1 MNFKETIIA
10 VLSLVVCSCH
20 PGDHHSA
27 ENNTTKKDSTI
38 GKIEIY
44 DNNALQLIDSNAT
57 IEVIAKGFNWA
68 EGPLWV
74 ADKKMLLFSDVPEN
88 KIYQWK
94 QGDTASLY
102 LFRSGYTGGT
112 PRAGETGSNGLTL
125 DREGKLLLCQSGNRQ
140 VAKMNSDLNNSKA
153 DYTILSSNYN
163 GKKFNSPNDLV
174 ADSKNNIYFTD
185 PSYGLPQ
192 GDQDPERELNFE
204 GVYKI
209 SAEGKTTLLID
220 SIPKPNGIALS
231 LDEKILY
238 IASSDDKKPK
248 WYAYH
253 LDANGNIKD
262 GGVLLDAAS
271 LKEKA
276 TIKQGPDGFKIDK
289 HGNLFAAGP
298 DGINIISPE
307 GKLLGLIK
315 IYDRKTSN
323 CAFNETKDVLYV
335 TADDVVLKVSLHRS
349 FEEKN

>member
-1 MNFKETIIA
+1 MKFKKNIIA
-10 VLSLVVCSCH
+10 VFCLFACSCH
-20 PGDHHSA
+20 SA
-27 ENNTTKKDSTI
+27 NQDSSEIKNTQKDSAF
-38 GKIEIY
+38 GEIEIY
-44 DNNALQLIDSNAT
+44 DNNALQFIDSNAT

-74 ADKKMLLFSDVPEN
+74 AGQKILLFSDVPEN
-88 KIYQWK
+88 KIYQWH
-94 QGDTASLY
+94 QGDTASVYLY
-102 LFRSGYTGGT
+102 RSGYTGSASH
-112 PRAGETGSNGLTL
+112 AGENGSNGLAS
-125 DREGKLLLCQSGNRQ
+125 DVQGKLLLCQSGNRQ
-140 VAKMNSDLNNSKA
+140 VAKMNTDLNNPKA

-174 ADSKNNIYFTD
+174 ADNKNNIYFTD
-185 PSYGLPQ
+185 PTYGLPN
-192 GDQDPERELNFE
+192 GDADPERELNFE

-209 SAEGKTTLLID
+209 TPDGKTTLLID
-220 SIPKPNGIALS
+220 SISKPNGIGLS

-248 WYAYH
+248 WYAYN
-253 LDANGNIKD
+253 LDANGSIRD
-262 GGVLLDAAS
+262 GGVLLDAAP

-298 DGINIISPE
+298 DGINIISQE

-323 CAFNETKDVLYV
+323 CAFNETKDVLYI
-335 TADDVVLKVSLHRS
+335 TADDVVLKVSLHH
-349 FEEKN
+349 